1 MGIQWSTVIVAALF
15 GAFFGPWVL
24 VKFTGKTGA
33 SSNGGY

>member
-1 MGIQWSTVIVAALF
+1 MGIQWSTVIIAAIL

-33 SSNGGY
+33 SSGGY